1 MIFESLLELRDAFGS
16 RHPSESG
23 AWWGEEDSATG
34 LSITPFSVLANTP
47 FYQGV
52 EFISS
57 MIACLPH
64 NTYRRDGSGGVN
76 KDRDSGL
83 ADLLRWQPNREA
95 TAFVHKKTQIVNKL
109 LWGNSYAEI
118 ERDRTGKPVAIWH
131 LPSYLVTPKRVYK
144 KAGGGLTQNV
154 EAATP
159 EDRARGGEILYEV
172 RGCISGSPEF
182 LNSDQ
187 MFHVP
192 GIGFNGLVGFPV
204 LSFAKEALGIGLAMQ
219 KSGAAIFGNAA
230 TPGAVLER
238 GPESP
243 ALSPTGERNMIAA
256 FEARHGGVKRTG
268 RVAVLQEGTTYKPV
282 EMVSMK
288 ELQYAESLKN
298 QVPESARVLNI
309 SPYFL
314 GHDGSQNTYSN
325 VEGEWI
331 RLQRQTLFPHTTAIE
346 QEDMRKLIYE
356 GDAADVYTKHDYK
369 DLLRADSAVRGQ
381 LYRILREVGAIAPAE
396 IARLEELPPVPD
408 DQGGQDFR
416 PMAKSA
422 PAGGGDGSAPPPGKP
437 AAPPPAEPDD
447 DDEEDVPKR
456 MARLRSGLQGMLTAG
471 LQRAVTRET
480 KTLRQLV
487 KSSADFAQ
495 MREAVVTFYERELP
509 AFLAEVS
516 SPALGRGAA
525 GFARA
530 FAARHFRELEAAGA
544 SGKPDDVAAL
554 LDRWTASAAAEAAA
568 AEIDRLTDF

>member
-1 MIFESLLELRDAFGS
+1 MIFESLLELRDAFS
-16 RHPSESG
+16 NRHPSEAG

-57 MIACLPH
+57 VIACLPH
-64 NTYRRDGSGGVN
+64 NTYRRDGGSGVN

-83 ADLLRWQPNREA
+83 SYLLRWEPNRES
-95 TAFVHKKTQIVNKL
+95 TAFVFKKAQIVNKL

-118 ERDRTGKPVAIWH
+118 ERDRAGKPVAIWH

-159 EDRARGGEILYEV
+159 EDRSRGGEILYEV
-172 RGCISGSPEF
+172 RGCLSGSPEY
-182 LNSDQ
+182 LNSNE

-230 TPGAVLER
+230 TPSAVLER
-238 GPESP
+238 P
-243 ALSPTGERNMIAA
+243 AEAPGMSPTAERNLIAA
-256 FEARHGGVKRTG
+256 WEARHAGTKRAG

-282 EMVSMK
+282 EMISPK
-288 ELQYAESLKN
+288 ELQYAESLRN

-346 QEDMRKLIYE
+346 QEDMRKLVAPE
-356 GDAADVYTKHDYK
+356 EAGDVYTKHDYK
-369 DLLRADSAVRGQ
+369 DLLRADSTVRGQ
-381 LYRILREVGAIAPAE
+381 MYRVLREVGAIAPAE

-416 PMAKSA
+416 PMPK
-422 PAGGGDGSAPPPGKP
+422 
-437 AAPPPAEPDD
+437 AAPPAAVEAAPAPAVKPTPPPPVEPDD
-447 DDEEDVPKR
+447 DDEEDVPAR
-456 MARLRSGLQGMLTAG
+456 MARLRAGLQGMLTAG

-480 KTLRQLV
+480 KTLRQLI
-487 KSSADFAQ
+487 KSSSDFKL
-495 MREAVVTFYERELP
+495 MRAAVGDFYANELP
-509 AFLAEVS
+509 AFLTEVA

-530 FAARHFRELEAAGA
+530 YSTRHRRELEA
-544 SGKPDDVAAL
+544 SWRPDDVAAL
-554 LDRWTASAAAEAAA
+554 LDRWTVSAAAEAAA
-568 AEIDRLTDF
+568 AELDRLTDL